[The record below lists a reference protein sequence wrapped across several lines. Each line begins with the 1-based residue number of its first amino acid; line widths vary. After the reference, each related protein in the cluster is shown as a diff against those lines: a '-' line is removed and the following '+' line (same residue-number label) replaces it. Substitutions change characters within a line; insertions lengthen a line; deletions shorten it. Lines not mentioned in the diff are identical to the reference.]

1 MSLPTSRSTQG
12 RKPIDWLL
20 PRPFLVL
27 GAIAIVII
35 ATYGASVVLVRIS
48 GMVSQ
53 VLLPVIIGA
62 LVAALLMPVQ
72 VFFNHLL
79 RLPRHLAAA
88 ITILGTLAV
97 LSGVVYLT
105 GAQIAD
111 GLENI
116 RDIIVRGLN
125 QLERW
130 LVEGPLA
137 IGQEEIQELIGEA
150 QSWIQSNTGQL
161 TSGVMTATTG
171 VTNVLIGF
179 LIVTIMCFFFLAEGD
194 RMISMLLLIVSEKHR
209 FKVREGIRRGWVTLG
224 TWARTQVV
232 VSAVDAVGI
241 AIGMWVLGLPFILP
255 LMVLTF
261 ILCFIP
267 MLGAWLSG
275 IVVVLTAL
283 VFEGSGAAL
292 IMAIWVLAV
301 QQLESQL
308 LSPLLMGK
316 AVNVH
321 PLAIL
326 LGVTTGTYL
335 MGLTGALLTVPTLA
349 CVISMWRYWKG
360 RDPFPGLSAG
370 KSALL
375 DSPRDLVPK
384 TKNTR
389 MPKRVGG
396 VTPDWLLARHDES
409 RRAAEEHTR
418 KLERENAA
426 AGEAPQSETSTQ
438 T

>member
-1 MSLPTSRSTQG
+1 MSQPTSRSTQA
-12 RKPIDWLL
+12 RKSPDWLL
-20 PRPFLVL
+20 PRPVLVI
-27 GAIAIVII
+27 GAVALLILV
-35 ATYGASVVLVRIS
+35 TYWAGVVLVRLS
-48 GMVSQ
+48 GLVSQ

-88 ITILGTLAV
+88 IVTLGTLAI
-97 LSGVVYLT
+97 LSGVIYLT
-105 GAQIAD
+105 GAQVAD

-116 RDIIVRGLN
+116 RDIVISGLN
-125 QLERW
+125 QLQTW
-130 LVEGPLA
+130 LVEGPFA
-137 IGQEEIQELIGEA
+137 IGQEELQEFVGEIQT
-150 QSWIQSNTGQL
+150 WIQNNTSRL

-171 VTNVLIGF
+171 FTNVLIGF
-179 LIVTIMCFFFLAEGD
+179 LIVTVMCFFFLAEGD
-194 RMISMLLLIVSEKHR
+194 RMISMALLMVGEKHR
-209 FKVREGIRRGWVTLG
+209 FKVREAIRRGWVTLG
-224 TWARTQVV
+224 TWARTQVI

-241 AIGMWVLGLPFILP
+241 AIGMMILGLPFILP

-283 VFEGSGAAL
+283 VFSGPGAAL
-292 IMAIWVLAV
+292 FMAIWVLGV
-301 QQLESQL
+301 QQIESQL

-335 MGLTGALLTVPTLA
+335 MGLTGALLTVPAMA
-349 CVISMWRYWKG
+349 CVISMWRYWRG

-384 TKNTR
+384 GRTAKL
-389 MPKRVGG
+389 PKRVGG
-396 VTPDWLLARHDES
+396 VTPDWLLARH
-409 RRAAEEHTR
+409 AEA
-418 KLERENAA
+418 KQV
-426 AGEAPQSETSTQ
+426 AGERAREIKEEQEAEAKDQPA
-438 T
+438 

>member
-1 MSLPTSRSTQG
+1 MSLPTSRSTSG
-12 RKPIDWLL
+12 RRTPDWLL
-20 PRPFLVL
+20 PKPFLTL
-27 GAIAIVII
+27 GAVAVLIV
-35 ATYGASVVLVRIS
+35 ATYAAGVVLVRIS

-53 VLLPVIIGA
+53 VLLPVIIGV

-88 ITILGTLAV
+88 ITTLGTLAV

-130 LVEGPLA
+130 LIEGPLA
-137 IGQEEIQELIGEA
+137 VGQEEIQDVIGEA
-150 QSWIQSNTGQL
+150 QRWLQTNTGQL

-179 LIVTIMCFFFLAEGD
+179 LIVSIMCFFFLAEGD
-194 RMISMLLLIVSEKHR
+194 RMVSALLLVVSEKHR

-224 TWARTQVV
+224 TWARTQVI
-232 VSAVDAVGI
+232 VSAVDAIGI
-241 AIGMWVLGLPFILP
+241 AIGMWVLKLPFILP

-283 VFEGSGAAL
+283 VFEGPGAAL

-301 QQLESQL
+301 QQLESQA

-335 MGLTGALLTVPTLA
+335 MGLTGALLTVPALA
-349 CVISMWRYWKG
+349 CVLSMWRYWQG

-370 KSALL
+370 RSALL
-375 DSPRDLVPK
+375 DSPRDLMPRDK
-384 TKNTR
+384 PTR
-389 MPKRVGG
+389 MPKRVGE
-396 VTPDWLLARHDES
+396 VTPDWLVARHKEA
-409 RRAAEEHTR
+409 RVAAETHVDL
-418 KLERENAA
+418 LEQRE
-426 AGEAPQSETSTQ
+426 ESPDDQSTTSTQ